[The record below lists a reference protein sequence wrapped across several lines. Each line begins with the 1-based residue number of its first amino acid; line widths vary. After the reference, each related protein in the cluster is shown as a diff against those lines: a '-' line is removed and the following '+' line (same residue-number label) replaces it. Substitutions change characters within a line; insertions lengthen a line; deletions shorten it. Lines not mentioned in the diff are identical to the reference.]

1 MFMQLNLL
9 WLPVLFSFYPHRS
22 PDAVRGGVNHPVK
35 QGKCRTLARDFLL
48 LGTLD
53 PTFNVNPCM
62 PMGAYSTQRNCLQV
76 ICKTKGNLLRGLPQ
90 STAVEGFLLCLAGA
104 GSRRGLNCWTS
115 AGMGRCNLSAGM
127 RDLTL
132 EAAKWLLPSAG
143 YREAWA
149 ELQRC
154 AEALRS

>member
-9 WLPVLFSFYPHRS
+9 WLLVLFSFYPHRS

-62 PMGAYSTQRNCLQV
+62 PMGAYSMQRNCLQV

-115 AGMGRCNLSAGM
+115 AGMSWRGTVCRDARFDPGSCEVASAKCWVSGSLS
-127 RDLTL
+127 R
-132 EAAKWLLPSAG
+132 AAEVCWEP
-143 YREAWA
+143 
-149 ELQRC
+149 
-154 AEALRS
+154 